1 MQEEHTN
8 EIEVEMPTKF
18 FLSEGHLKKGLIK
31 TGILT
36 LVLIVL
42 FFFLLPYFFS
52 NYTFFFIMGMIYT
65 IFDIVALQYWYKR
78 WTMPIADQPVI
89 TINESCVKIGYEE
102 ESTQILLDDIA
113 LAEIKK
119 NFFGRKQLHLVYSKE
134 LSYKIKYRSYFKF
147 MSISELNMTAWS
159 QKWNLSKL
167 SVELEELVQC
177 INYHLDQ
184 YKTLT

>member
-1 MQEEHTN
+1 MQEEHTY
-8 EIEVEMPTKF
+8 EIEGDIPTKF
-18 FLSEGHLKKGLIK
+18 FLSEGHIENVLIK

-52 NYTFFFIMGMIYT
+52 NYTFYFIMGMIYT

-78 WTMPIADQPVI
+78 WTMPISNQPVF

-119 NFFGRKQLHLVYSKE
+119 NFFGRKHLNLVYSKE

-147 MSISELNMTAWS
+147 MSISELNKTAWS
-159 QKWNLSKL
+159 QRWNVIGL
-167 SVELEELVQC
+167 SVEPEELVQS
-177 INYHLDQ
+177 INYHLEQ
-184 YKTLT
+184 YKIMT